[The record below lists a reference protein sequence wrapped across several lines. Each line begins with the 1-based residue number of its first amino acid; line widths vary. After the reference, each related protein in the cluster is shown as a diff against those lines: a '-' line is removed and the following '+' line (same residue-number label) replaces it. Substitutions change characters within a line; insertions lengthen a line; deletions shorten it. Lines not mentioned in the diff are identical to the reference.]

1 MIGYVGIGAVD
12 KAHALDRVCVR
23 MARSSFDPTYPSR
36 SVLLDA
42 GLPQGTESS
51 EADLIGTHTD
61 DNDSES

>member
-1 MIGYVGIGAVD
+1 MLGCVGIGAVD
-12 KAHALDRVCVR
+12 AVHALDRVCAR
-23 MARSSFDPTYPSR
+23 MARSSVDPSYPLR